1 MTGPRRQLRMIAHE
15 SLHRLDFAVEHLA
28 GAWSLRNAC
37 VVYQAH
43 GRQLSA
49 QFVSFEGRTAHIL
62 AFSEY
67 RFSFV
72 RVSNVRAAR
81 SSERERYRHRCA
93 ARSLGIAAPLLQNN
107 LFHALYHAVPLHSD
121 TIGRSA
127 LVEAATFIPL
137 LAHKARML
145 PNLTS
150 SFEWRAWELT
160 LRALTA
166 RTASQIAA
174 DVRNLLR
181 NECTCFDLVLGST
194 GAFGPAASNAA
205 PAIRAF
211 RDAAV
216 AHARVS
222 LGQFGQFGSSQGAR
236 VSLGQF
242 GQFGSSQG
250 ARVSLGQFGQF
261 GSSQGARVS
270 LGSALPAAWA
280 PRLSSRS
287 PPFVFICRSQTR
299 VLVNQDELV
308 GFLGPEVVQSVQ
320 IESLPLSQQLTLIAG
335 ASGMVGAHGQA
346 MALLVFLPADSR
358 PTAVIEVLPPPP
370 ETESGLQ
377 VKPPYWQ
384 LYLSLS
390 HAMGITH
397 VQFSAA
403 LAPPCSRFTHV
414 VNKALAPP
422 DRMLRCNLSLVG
434 HTRREFLRKVRR
446 LHASTA
452 SLS

>member
-1 MTGPRRQLRMIAHE
+1 MHATMKIGGGLGVHAGWVFVQVAGYLCKVPRRHLRMIAHE

-236 VSLGQF
+236 VSLG
-242 GQFGSSQG
+242 
-250 ARVSLGQFGQF
+250 
-261 GSSQGARVS
+261 
-270 LGSALPAAWA
+270 SALPAAWA

>member
-1 MTGPRRQLRMIAHE
+1 MHATDQKVVACGFLARMISHE

-121 TIGRSA
+121 TNGRSA

-174 DVRNLLR
+174 DVQNLLR

-216 AHARVS
+216 AH
-222 LGQFGQFGSSQGAR
+222 
-236 VSLGQF
+236 
-242 GQFGSSQG
+242 
-250 ARVSLGQFGQF
+250 
-261 GSSQGARVS
+261 ARVS

-308 GFLGPEVVQSVQ
+308 GFLGPEVVQSVL

-370 ETESGLQ
+370 ETETGLQ

-446 LHASTA
+446 LHANTA